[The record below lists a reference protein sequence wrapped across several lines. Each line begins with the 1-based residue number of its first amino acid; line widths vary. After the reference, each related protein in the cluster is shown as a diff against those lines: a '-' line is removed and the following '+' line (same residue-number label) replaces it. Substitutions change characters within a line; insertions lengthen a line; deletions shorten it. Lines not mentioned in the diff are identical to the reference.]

1 MDLVRRVCCACIN
14 GIRWMVC
21 RSSMVLRMILS
32 FKYAWTNCWFPMGIP
47 RAETPSLEKGIS
59 LGRSWER
66 TVVSVRDGEY
76 DFPLSSRSSPS
87 MWVAYRFFHFL

>member
-1 MDLVRRVCCACIN
+1 MDL
-14 GIRWMVC
+14 W
-21 RSSMVLRMILS
+21 MIL
-32 FKYAWTNCWFPMGIP
+32 FFRYAWANCCFPTGIP

-66 TVVSVRDGEY
+66 TVVSVKVGEY

-87 MWVAYRFFHFL
+87 MWVAYKFFHFL